1 MNKEYTSESIKVLSA
16 IEHIKT
22 RKGMYIGDASDAR
35 QLLSEVVDNAIDEVQ
50 AGFSDELVV
59 TIDTDA
65 NRYTV
70 RDFGRGIPHGM
81 KTLDN
86 GVQKE
91 VLEVLLTVSNSG
103 GKFDNSSY
111 NYSSGLNGLITYNY

>member
-1 MNKEYTSESIKVLSA
+1 MANEYTSESIKVLSA

-50 AGFSDELVV
+50 AGFSDELIV
-59 TIDTDA
+59 TIDTKA
-65 NRYTV
+65 NTYTV

-103 GKFDNSSY
+103 PSKNFSIRASSC
-111 NYSSGLNGLITYNY
+111 SATCSTSAS